1 MSDIGKSIGAAAKSG
16 VVGGITNGV
25 SGAIVGG
32 VGSAIRSIFGHKSAK
47 QEQDETQA
55 TVSTLKIPAMTAA
68 STFRKR
74 TKFDLS
80 IK

>member
-47 QEQDETQA
+47 QEQIEAERRQFEYWKQQQA
-55 TVSTLKIPAMTAA
+55 ILNDYEQVL
-68 STFRKR
+68 
-74 TKFDLS
+74 
-80 IK
+80 